1 MTSEFDTRI
10 IKTFTAY
17 HSIYVKGLGHC
28 IWSAMFFLHDL
39 YCGYFRVF
47 VIVHLYAEGEGSADQ
62 SASLALP
69 VTQARLKI
77 ASSSQVEQKKG

>member
-1 MTSEFDTRI
+1 MHVKVLLIAFDLQYSFYTGL
-10 IKTFTAY
+10 Y
-17 HSIYVKGLGHC
+17 SKGIC
-28 IWSAMFFLHDL
+28 NCTD
-39 YCGYFRVF
+39 
-47 VIVHLYAEGEGSADQ
+47 LYAEGEGIADQ

>member
-1 MTSEFDTRI
+1 
-10 IKTFTAY
+10 
-17 HSIYVKGLGHC
+17 
-28 IWSAMFFLHDL
+28 MFFLHDL

>member
-17 HSIYVKGLGHC
+17 HSMHVKVLLIAFDLQCSFYTGLYSKGIC
-28 IWSAMFFLHDL
+28 NCTD
-39 YCGYFRVF
+39 
-47 VIVHLYAEGEGSADQ
+47 LYAEGEGSADQ

>member
-1 MTSEFDTRI
+1 
-10 IKTFTAY
+10 
-17 HSIYVKGLGHC
+17 
-28 IWSAMFFLHDL
+28 MFFLHVSIL
-39 YCGYFRVF
+39 WVLPRVF